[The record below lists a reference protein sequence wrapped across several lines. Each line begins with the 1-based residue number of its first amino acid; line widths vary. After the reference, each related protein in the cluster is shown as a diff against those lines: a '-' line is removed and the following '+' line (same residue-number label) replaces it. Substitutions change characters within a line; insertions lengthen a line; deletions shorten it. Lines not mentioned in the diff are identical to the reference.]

1 MTQQSHV
8 WVYIQRKKV
17 LSQEDICT
25 PVFIATFFMSRY
37 WETTWVSVDGWMDKE
52 NMVWMYIQWSII
64 QSLKRRK
71 SCYFWQHQWTE
82 NNHYCKW
89 NKTDKEREI
98 PHICLYHII
107 LQLSIYL
114 SEIAINQS
122 IKHMEA
128 KSRK

>member
-1 MTQQSHV
+1 
-8 WVYIQRKKV
+8 
-17 LSQEDICT
+17 
-25 PVFIATFFMSRY
+25 
-37 WETTWVSVDGWMDKE
+37 MDTD
-52 NMVWMYIQWSII
+52 NMEWIII
-64 QSLKRRK
+64 QLIKRRK

-98 PHICLYHII
+98 SYICLYHII

-122 IKHMEA
+122 NTWKQKVEN
-128 KSRK
+128 KLPWSGR